1 MKDAGMRIRVEE
13 DLRKKFVEICK
24 KNDVSAAQVIR
35 GFMRDFV
42 EKHDTVNQCQLFEKQ
57 IDIKGIYE

>member
-13 DLRKKFVEICK
+13 DLRRQFISVCR

-35 GFMRDFV
+35 GFMRNFV
-42 EKHDTVNQCQLFEKQ
+42 DRHGIDDQSYLFTQQENEKSND
-57 IDIKGIYE
+57 

>member
-13 DLRKKFVEICK
+13 DLRRQFINACK

-35 GFMRDFV
+35 GFMRNFV
-42 EKHDTVNQCQLFEKQ
+42 DRHDIGDQSFLFPQHENGKTN
-57 IDIKGIYE
+57 D